1 MKGMD
6 LSRPELYINRELSW
20 LAFNERVLEEANDRD
35 NPLFERLKFLAITAS
50 NLDEFYMVRVGSL
63 NDQVEAGYDKPD
75 PSGQSP
81 AEQLVR
87 ISEKAHALVGDAYHI
102 WNRKLA
108 PKLHE
113 AGFRLRQAKDLGG
126 SQLEWLSG
134 HFDRFLYPVLTPMAV
149 DSGRPFPLIQNKTL
163 NLGVLLEEP
172 QEEQGFI
179 FATVQVPSVLDRVVV
194 LPETGEGGMDF
205 LLMEDVISRFID
217 RLFIGKRVLATAP
230 YRATRNGDLDIDE
243 DEAEDL
249 LLEIEKSLRQRR
261 WGVAVRLEFCRGAD
275 PRIRSMLLDEMEL
288 GDEDLFE
295 VNGPLDLTLLFRMYG
310 FPGTSALKYP
320 GYVPKQIPA
329 FAGTEDLFA
338 VIRKGDVLMHH
349 PYESFIPVI
358 DLIRS
363 AARDPS
369 VMAIKQTLYRVSG
382 TSPIVQALAEAAENG
397 KQVTVLVELKARFDE
412 ANNIQWA
419 KQLEK
424 AGCHV
429 IYGLVGLKTHSKITL
444 IVRME
449 DEGIQRYVH
458 LSTGNYNDVTARI
471 YTDLSL
477 LTCSNQFGEDA
488 SAVFNALSGYSDS
501 PRLRKIVMAPTMLR
515 NRFYDLIERETEHAR
530 AGRHASIQAK
540 MNALVD
546 PGLIEA
552 LYRASMAGVN
562 IDLLVR
568 GMCSLRPGL
577 PGISETVTVRSI
589 VGRYLEHSRI
599 YRFENGGDPEVY
611 LSSADWMERNM
622 DRRVEL
628 LFPIEERSLKHRVE
642 EILSVYAA
650 DTVKTRVMDSEG
662 TYRKVDGRKKPKLQ
676 SEQLGKNTTLKP
688 QNAIRAGRVEAQQ
701 RFMDMASQATEE
713 ARETTPVIRSVT

>member
-1 MKGMD
+1 MKAID
-6 LSRPELYINRELSW
+6 PNSPDLYINRELSW
-20 LAFNERVLEEANDRD
+20 LAFNQRVLEEADDRE

-75 PSGQSP
+75 ASGQTP

-87 ISEKAHALVGDAYHI
+87 ISDKAHEMVREAYRI
-102 WNRKLA
+102 WNRKLS
-108 PKLHE
+108 PRLCE
-113 AGFRLRQAKDLGG
+113 AGFRLLDARALSAENAQ
-126 SQLEWLSG
+126 WLSA

-149 DSGRPFPLIQNKTL
+149 DSGRPFPLIQNKSL

-172 QEEQGFI
+172 EEEQGFI

-194 LPETGEGGMDF
+194 LPQSGAGGMDF
-205 LLMEDVISRFID
+205 VLMEDVLSCFID
-217 RLFIGKRVLATAP
+217 RLFIGKTVLATAP
-230 YRATRNGDLDIDE
+230 YRITRNGDLEIDE

-261 WGVAVRLEFCRGAD
+261 WGVAVRLELARGAD
-275 PRIRSMLLDEMEL
+275 PRIRSILLDEMEL

-310 FPGTSALKYP
+310 FPGSSAFKYP

-329 FAGTEDLFA
+329 FSGTEDLFD
-338 VIRKGDVLMHH
+338 VIRRGDVLLHH
-349 PYESFIPVI
+349 PYESFTPVI
-358 DLIRS
+358 DLVRNAS
-363 AARDPS
+363 RDPA
-369 VMAIKQTLYRVSG
+369 VLAIKQTLYRVSG

-449 DEGIQRYVH
+449 EDGIQRYVH

-477 LTCSNQFGEDA
+477 LTSSNRFGEDA

-501 PRLRKIVMAPTMLR
+501 PRLRKIVMAPTRLR
-515 NRFYDLIERETEHAR
+515 QRFYELIEREAEHAR
-530 AGRHASIQAK
+530 AGRRASIRAK

-546 PGLIEA
+546 PGLISA
-552 LYRASMAGVN
+552 LYRAAMAGVK

-577 PGISETVTVRSI
+577 PGISENITVRSI

-599 YRFENGGDPEVY
+599 YRFENAGNPEVY

-628 LFPIEERSLKHRVE
+628 LFPVE
-642 EILSVYAA
+642 EESLRERLDAILALYAA
-650 DTVKTRVMDSEG
+650 DNVKTRLMASDG
-662 TYRKVDGRKKPKLQ
+662 TYRKPDGRRKPKTPPGFSGFRLPA
-676 SEQLGKNTTLKP
+676 GLKV
-688 QNAIRAGRVEAQQ
+688 ISTGGRIEAQQ
-701 RFMDMASQATEE
+701 AFMDLATHAAEQA
-713 ARETTPVIRSVT
+713 RLSLQGMETRL